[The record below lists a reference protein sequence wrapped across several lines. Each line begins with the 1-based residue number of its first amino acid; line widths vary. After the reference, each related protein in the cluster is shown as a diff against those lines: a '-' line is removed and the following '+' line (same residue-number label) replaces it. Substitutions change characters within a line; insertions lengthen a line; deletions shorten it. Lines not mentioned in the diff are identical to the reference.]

1 MQKTVNVLRERILE
15 LPSVEEKLGQKSG
28 ITYRTTKS
36 FARFEFRPT
45 WIQLLLRDAS
55 YKSDVKKLVEDI
67 TSNEWGYRGRIKAKP
82 DSDIDYIFDLI
93 KQSYE
98 STL

>member
-1 MQKTVNVLRERILE
+1 MQKIAQILRDKILE
-15 LPSVEEKLGQKSG
+15 LPSVEEKDGQKSG

-36 FARFEFRPT
+36 FARFEYRKT

-55 YKSDVKKLVEDI
+55 YPEDTQKIIKDV
-67 TSNEWGYRGRIKAKP
+67 TTHEWGYKGMVKLTP
-82 DSDIDYIFDLI
+82 ESDADYIFSLI
-93 KQSYE
+93 RASYN